1 MFQKYDRNT
10 YNLMHRRKIK
20 VTKLYKNIHVYKLY
34 KQNMFVKFVD
44 GFLTTKVLLEVDKQ
58 ILKHRTKTI

>member
-1 MFQKYDRNT
+1 
-10 YNLMHRRKIK
+10 
-20 VTKLYKNIHVYKLY
+20 
-34 KQNMFVKFVD
+34 MFVKFVD